1 MTIDPLGTYSAARPE
16 RGYAAQG
23 AAPGTVRTP
32 ATTTATAA
40 TTTTTTTTTTT
51 ADTADAAGNNTSAPT
66 DELKDAVGKLN
77 ASVHAQNLEFSI
89 DEDSKRTVVKV
100 VDSATREV
108 VRQMPTEEA
117 LEIAKALDK
126 AFGLLISEKA

>member
-1 MTIDPLGTYSAARPE
+1 MTIDPLGIYPAARPE

-23 AAPGTVRTP
+23 AAPSTVRTP

-40 TTTTTTTTTTT
+40 TTTTTTTT
-51 ADTADAAGNNTSAPT
+51 ADTADAAGKYTGPT

-100 VDSATREV
+100 VDSATKEV